1 MNVADQI
8 RTHGKV
14 EHGRLGVTVQP
25 VDQALAENFGL
36 KGPQGA
42 LVGSVQKDSPAAKAG
57 VEPGDVIVA
66 FNGQPIARSQELPP
80 LVAQTKPGSAVKLD
94 VWRDGKT
101 RSIEVTVGKREGPR
115 ALAQA
120 DGDESS
126 EGKLGVVVRPM
137 TPDERQGADG
147 ARGVVVEEVTGPA
160 AKAGVRPGDVILSV
174 NRQPVASPGELKA
187 AIDKS
192 SKTVALLIQRDDARI
207 FVPVRIG

>member
-1 MNVADQI
+1 
-8 RTHGKV
+8 
-14 EHGRLGVTVQP
+14 
-25 VDQALAENFGL
+25 
-36 KGPQGA
+36 
-42 LVGSVQKDSPAAKAG
+42 
-57 VEPGDVIVA
+57 
-66 FNGQPIARSQELPP
+66 
-80 LVAQTKPGSAVKLD
+80 VKLD

-115 ALAQA
+115 TLAQA

-137 TPDERQGADG
+137 TPDERQAADG
-147 ARGVVVEEVTGPA
+147 TRGVVVEDATGPA

-174 NRQPVASPGELKA
+174 NRQPVASPSELKA

-192 SKTVALLIQRDDARI
+192 GKTVALLIQRDDARI